1 MQSPGYAFHYV
12 RDVTAGT
19 SQDWDFTAV
28 AHVSHKAQNSERLPE
43 GSKGQLQFISS
54 GNGKMNWKKES
65 AELLKDQ
72 RTARAPGMEMLL
84 RAWAK
89 YPQLLK
95 DLVSSDTTATVTVFP
110 TSTAVHTGKFS
121 GYSKKEGAL
130 SKPALAPNAAGW
142 KLVPGSVSWFP
153 GGNVLPCPCPWHIS
167 SRACPPPQGK
177 TSGKSPFFFSCLL
190 GFNPA
195 WVWWTCW
202 LTRAP
207 RGLLWRSSL
216 MLEKHKPASSA
227 DIPT

>member
-1 MQSPGYAFHYV
+1 
-12 RDVTAGT
+12 
-19 SQDWDFTAV
+19 
-28 AHVSHKAQNSERLPE
+28 
-43 GSKGQLQFISS
+43 
-54 GNGKMNWKKES
+54 MNWKKES

-121 GYSKKEGAL
+121 SYSKKEGAL

-177 TSGKSPFFFSCLL
+177 TSGKSQFFFSCLL
-190 GFNPA
+190 GFNPG
-195 WVWWTCW
+195 WVWRTCW
-202 LTRAP
+202 LTRAL

-227 DIPT
+227 VMPT